1 MHMTYTLTVSSQGQV
16 IIPSHLRKAVGIKP
30 GDKLT
35 ASVSN
40 SMGSLE
46 IRLKPGSIDWV
57 RRLAGTATGLYGDVD
72 KYIKHERT
80 SWDRSKP
87 WP

>member
-1 MHMTYTLTVSSQGQV
+1 MTYTLTVSSQGQI
-16 IIPSHLRKAVGIKP
+16 IIPSRLRKTVGIKP

-46 IRLKPGSIDWV
+46 IRLKPGSADWI
-57 RRLAGTATGLYGDVD
+57 RRLAGSATGLYGDID
-72 KYIKHERT
+72 KYIERERA
-80 SWDRSKP
+80 SWDRSKS